1 MTLVDT
7 NVLIDLLTHDPTW
20 IDWSI
25 EQMDRRAARG
35 PLIINEI
42 IYAELSVGFASE
54 EALADALDELAVEF
68 FRTPL
73 PALFLA
79 GKAFREYRRA
89 GGRRTGV
96 LPDFFIGAHAQLLG
110 LPILTR
116 DARRYRAYFPEVE
129 VIAPEAGN

>member
-7 NVLIDLLTHDPTW
+7 NVLIDVLTHDPTW
-20 IDWSI
+20 LDWSV
-25 EQMDRRAARG
+25 EQMDRQAAHG

-42 IYAELSVGFASE
+42 IYAELSVGFSSE
-54 EALADALDELAVEF
+54 KAVADALDELAVEF
-68 FRTPL
+68 LRTPI

-79 GKAFREYRRA
+79 GKVYLRYRQA
-89 GGRRTGV
+89 GGIRTGV
-96 LPDFFIGAHAQLLG
+96 LPDFFIGAHAQVTG

-129 VIAPEAGN
+129 VIAPEAEE